1 MSMTTPFNPNHTL
14 SNGLKVVVVEP
25 DLGNINNPGYVMTLT
40 VSDND
45 GDIAVLKQTP
55 NEAVKVIFDVSEI
68 LRVTKPSQ
76 DRHLPDAITSNGGV
90 RRIILQA
97 KEVWEGGDNV
107 IATET
112 GFVIHG
118 AQQFRDGLLYD
129 EAANRDVFLSE
140 FRNVKATDDDYGSA
154 AVSPQLSGQLDF
166 RVFDAQ
172 GSEIQ
177 TFDLPFA
184 AVTSAET
191 TRVQFL
197 PLYPNSLKD
206 LGITLNANWS
216 SYTAKVGRDL
226 FFSNSYIER
235 VDDDGGDVFLSAA
248 QIDERLFD
256 IVCPIE
262 LFDSVT
268 VTKQCD
274 LPYEKYRLAFWNTR
288 GGWDYFN
295 FDLNHTER
303 IEVERNEFTQL
314 YGSWNADTF
323 GYSKHE
329 RGRAVYESTTQELV
343 TVSAKV
349 TQDESEALKKLLGSR
364 EVQLLSGSQGEA
376 INIVDTTFPVFHN
389 LDRTRK
395 TLTVTFQYA
404 NKLLNA

>member
-1 MSMTTPFNPNHTL
+1 MSMTTPFNPNYTL
-14 SNGLKVVVVEP
+14 SNGLKVVTVEP
-25 DLGNINNPGYVMTLT
+25 DPTNQLQPGYIMTLRLT
-40 VSDND
+40 DAD
-45 GDIAVLKQTP
+45 GLFAVLKQTP
-55 NEAVKVIFDVSEI
+55 NEANKVIFDVSEI

-206 LGITLNANWS
+206 SGITLNANWA

-226 FFSNSYIER
+226 FFSSSYIER

-248 QIDERLFD
+248 QIDQRLFD

-262 LFDSVT
+262 LFDRVT

-295 FDLNHTER
+295 FNLNHTER

-314 YGSWNADTF
+314 FGSWNADTF

-349 TQDESEALKKLLGSR
+349 TQQESESLKKLLGSR
-364 EVQLLSGSQGEA
+364 EVQLLEGAQGVPVIIE
-376 INIVDTTFPVFHN
+376 DTTFPVFHN
-389 LDRTRK
+389 LDRSKK
-395 TLTVTFQYA
+395 TLTITFRKSH
-404 NKLLNA
+404 NILNA